1 MENNNKQQWKKRVDV
16 FRYIYSY
23 LNDKNNP
30 ISTDNLDSS
39 QEKVIKYFLDN
50 FDTLVNLIKP
60 LISKSW
66 TWERT
71 RITDKAIIMT
81 AYCENKVNSIPKKVV
96 IDQAVINAKN
106 YGEPNSYKFVNAILD
121 KIIVE

>member
-1 MENNNKQQWKKRVDV
+1 
-16 FRYIYSY
+16 
-23 LNDKNNP
+23 
-30 ISTDNLDSS
+30 
-39 QEKVIKYFLDN
+39 
-50 FDTLVNLIKP
+50 
-60 LISKSW
+60 
-66 TWERT
+66 
-71 RITDKAIIMT
+71 MT